1 MTAHNDETVRIFET
15 YGCGISVSFDNASDA
30 QRCLSEVSR
39 LAGVEAKLDRV
50 LRGYHNYELTGKVE
64 DGHGVSIFTPK
75 AGQKIKRVWPGN
87 SAPNGQ
93 KDLLNSQG
101 SELDQQI
108 VAIIEGNFPETVQ
121 HLRVSICD
129 EAVVNKEGWL
139 RGTLKANTCAY
150 SFRSPNKIAYDD
162 SYNLRASA
170 HAIAEMEKNPEMHG
184 MKRGVM

>member
-15 YGCGISVSFDNASDA
+15 YGCGIFVSFDNASDA
-30 QRCLSEVSR
+30 ARCLSEVSR
-39 LAGVEAKLDRV
+39 FEGVEASLDPV
-50 LRGYHNYELTGKVE
+50 VQGYENYQLTGKVE

-75 AGQKIKRVWPGN
+75 AGQKIKREWPGD

-93 KDLLNSQG
+93 KDLLNSQC

-108 VAIIEGNFPETVQ
+108 VAAIEGNFPETVQ

-129 EAVVNKEGWL
+129 EAVVNKEGWF

-150 SFRSPNKIAYDD
+150 SFRSPSKIAYDD
-162 SYNLRASA
+162 SYNLEASA
-170 HAIAEMEKNPEMHG
+170 HAIAEMEKNPEMHR
-184 MKRGVM
+184 MKGGVM

>member
-1 MTAHNDETVRIFET
+1 
-15 YGCGISVSFDNASDA
+15 VSFDNASDA
-30 QRCLSEVSR
+30 ARCLSEVSR
-39 LAGVEAKLDRV
+39 LEGVEAKLSPV

-64 DGHGVSIFTPK
+64 DGHGVSICTPK
-75 AGQKIKRVWPGN
+75 SGQKIKRAWPGD

-93 KDLLNSQG
+93 KDLLNSQC

-129 EAVVNKEGWL
+129 EA

-150 SFRSPNKIAYDD
+150 SFRSPSKIAYDD
-162 SYNLRASA
+162 SYNLKASA
-170 HAIAEMEKNPEMHG
+170 HAIAEMEKNPEMHR
-184 MKRGVM
+184 MKGGVM

>member
-15 YGCGISVSFDNASDA
+15 YGCEISVSFDNASDA
-30 QRCLSEVSR
+30 ARCLSEVSR
-39 LAGVEAKLDRV
+39 LEGVEAKLSPV

-64 DGHGVSIFTPK
+64 DGHGVSICTPK
-75 AGQKIKRVWPGN
+75 SGQKIKRAWPGD

-93 KDLLNSQG
+93 KDLLNSQC

-129 EAVVNKEGWL
+129 EA

-150 SFRSPNKIAYDD
+150 SFRSPSKIAYDD
-162 SYNLRASA
+162 SYNLKASA
-170 HAIAEMEKNPEMHG
+170 HAIAEMEKNPEMHR
-184 MKRGVM
+184 MKGGVM